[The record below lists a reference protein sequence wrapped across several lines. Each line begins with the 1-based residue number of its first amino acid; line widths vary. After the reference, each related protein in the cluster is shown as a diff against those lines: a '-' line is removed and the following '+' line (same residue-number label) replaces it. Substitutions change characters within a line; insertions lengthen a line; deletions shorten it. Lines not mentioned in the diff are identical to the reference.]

1 MSLTTDLAR
10 LEQWLRQRSPTT
22 WASLRPPATL
32 DAIDS
37 AAHQIGVRLL
47 PDLKR
52 LWRWH
57 DGNEGALVAGLSL
70 QPGHYLLGVN
80 EALGE
85 WRSRTDVAG
94 PSTESRSWSPHW
106 VPITADGAGNHLVID
121 HRPGP
126 ELGSVFVADLQNGP
140 MRHRGRPSLPELIV
154 DLCDALTQGSPVDGH
169 LPHITEDGRLTWT
182 FSPASARSRPM

>member
-1 MSLTTDLAR
+1 MSLTTDLAK

-37 AAHQIGVRLL
+37 TAHQIGVRIL

-57 DGNEGALVAGLSL
+57 DGSEGALVAGVPL

-80 EALGE
+80 GALVE
-85 WRSRTDVAG
+85 WHGRTDVAG
-94 PSTESRSWSPHW
+94 YSGDSRSWSPQW
-106 VPITADGAGNHLVID
+106 LPITSDGAGNHFVVD

-140 MRHRGRPSLPELIV
+140 MRHRGWPSLADLV
-154 DLCDALTQGSPVDGH
+154 RDLCDALTHGRPVDGH
-169 LPHITEDGRLTWT
+169 LPHITEEGRLAWT
-182 FSPASARSRPM
+182 FSPA